1 MTKTSVSSDKTLPL
15 QIHTQKKKKAAWN
28 LFRKRIWNLLWICWM
43 DMNLMEDAL
52 NSLRTRK
59 LRPKGQILVLEED
72 LGLNRDQGRQNLEP
86 EVQGNLLRGSVNW
99 PLVQLDLLIRYV
111 RQIQPIVAV
120 TIFLYFNMNKKLLFL
135 KRNEIPSL
143 LKYGFFKNVFL

>member
-1 MTKTSVSSDKTLPL
+1 
-15 QIHTQKKKKAAWN
+15 
-28 LFRKRIWNLLWICWM
+28 M

-72 LGLNRDQGRQNLEP
+72 LGLNQDQGRQNLEP

-99 PLVQLDLLIRYV
+99 SG
-111 RQIQPIVAV
+111 AA
-120 TIFLYFNMNKKLLFL
+120 
-135 KRNEIPSL
+135 
-143 LKYGFFKNVFL
+143 